1 MSLKIPITDVI
12 YDLKA
17 LFGIAKLSM
26 QAKGCDLT
34 YMFFK
39 ELPADIA
46 DYELRSDVNTETV
59 SDLVGLNYY
68 VADSTFYRVGEVL
81 TVYTNAGVVKGAVKV
96 ASKTSTEDDEIITV
110 EKMYIDDVDFTLA
123 NNDKLFV
130 KGDEI
135 LTDNVSFVYE
145 IETNQK
151 HRFILIKASEEI
163 ANNLDITDITFKKKN

>member
-1 MSLKIPITDVI
+1 MTLKIPITDTI

-17 LFGIAKLSM
+17 IFGIAKLSM

-34 YMFFK
+34 YILFK
-39 ELPADIA
+39 ELPTDIT
-46 DYELRSDVNTETV
+46 DYDLRSDVNTETV
-59 SDLVGLNYY
+59 ADLSGLIYE
-68 VADSTFYRVGEVL
+68 VADSTFYRKNEVI
-81 TVYTNAGVVKGAVKV
+81 TVYDNAGEVKGAVKV
-96 ASKTSTEDDEIITV
+96 IDKPSATLITV
-110 EKMYIDDVDFTLA
+110 EKMYIDDVDFALV

-135 LTDNVSFVYE
+135 LTDNVSFIFE

-151 HRFILIKASEEI
+151 HRFLLIKSSEEI